1 MYHLH
6 GGVIPRI
13 NPDLKVSNSVAYMY
27 NKKIKEVINHMKNK
41 KRPRRSVSTSSFLV
55 GSEEDRRN

>member
-27 NKKIKEVINHMKNK
+27 SKKITEE
-41 KRPRRSVSTSSFLV
+41 SVSTSSFLI